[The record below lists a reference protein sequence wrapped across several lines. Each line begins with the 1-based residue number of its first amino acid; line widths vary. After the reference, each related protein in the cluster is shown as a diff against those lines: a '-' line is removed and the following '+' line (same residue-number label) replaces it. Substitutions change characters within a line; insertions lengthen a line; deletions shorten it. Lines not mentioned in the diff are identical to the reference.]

1 MNLIPGHLG
10 DEMVRR
16 VYFKIR
22 LEAFDGESEYIKV
35 LINNKV
41 KYINKLIKSGNKS
54 NGIDVHTITVSTNI
68 RNLQLN
74 NSLAVIKQTQSLTR
88 LNVYSVVMSIHDV
101 KKQTRN
107 SDDDSDDYIAPQ
119 EYEEQKIE
127 KPFSVID
134 SVRIINGR
142 PDDSF

>member
-1 MNLIPGHLG
+1 MNLIPRHFG

-22 LEAFDGESEYIKV
+22 LEAFDSESEYIKV

-54 NGIDVHTITVSTNI
+54 NGIDVQTVTVSTNI

-74 NSLAVIKQTQSLTR
+74 NSLAVIKQT
-88 LNVYSVVMSIHDV
+88 
-101 KKQTRN
+101 
-107 SDDDSDDYIAPQ
+107 
-119 EYEEQKIE
+119 
-127 KPFSVID
+127 
-134 SVRIINGR
+134 
-142 PDDSF
+142 